1 MLLSECGSF
10 KQGFCGSDTKNLR
23 RVASDGATKTQR
35 RDTKYPR
42 AGPQTSKE
50 KGCWAD
56 ADLSQW
62 LKDTGKKKNQKLETG
77 TSCAAWMWRQR
88 CMVLLRIISKQEG
101 IFLLTF
107 PLFFPHLEEL
117 IKEPAV
123 KKKCGLPSHRLNFIE
138 QSIKTVCLK

>member
-1 MLLSECGSF
+1 MVLIPRIWGEWLVMVPQ
-10 KQGFCGSDTKNLR
+10 KLR
-23 RVASDGATKTQR
+23 GETPSTQELDLRLQR
-35 RDTKYPR
+35 RK
-42 AGPQTSKE
+42 AAELMLISLNGSKTLE
-50 KGCWAD
+50 
-56 ADLSQW
+56 
-62 LKDTGKKKNQKLETG
+62 KKNQKLETG

-88 CMVLLRIISKQEG
+88 CMVLLRIISKQEE